1 MNITAYADNRFQM
14 TRDLTE
20 WAAVYELATARFVG
34 VITRKDDAQEIV
46 YSWDSHAPFL
56 SGTLTFVTATNTLR
70 FFAPSYDIVA
80 TVGLAG
86 GTFDFEY
93 GFYLAAAPRDFIRI
107 EGGGAT
113 FEPGIVP

>member
-20 WAAVYELATARFVG
+20 WAAVYDLATARFVA
-34 VITRKDDAQEIV
+34 VITQKGDSQEIV

-56 SGTLTFVTATNTLR
+56 NGTLAFITATNELR
-70 FFAPSYDIVA
+70 FFAPSYDVVA
-80 TVGLAG
+80 TIGLEG
-86 GTFDFEY
+86 GSFDFEY
-93 GFYLAAAPRDFIRI
+93 GFYLAATPRDFMRV

-113 FEPGIVP
+113 FLPGIVP